1 MTTKQFQHEH
11 AADDSVRSRL
21 RAAGL
26 FMLSCDSEGRVI
38 GRTRKNS
45 DWLASLIEQPQMVHR
60 GVAQCTRTW
69 ADRTDPVQCP
79 GVPGLWFIPI
89 PIEHRRERT
98 GYDVICIPC
107 SELLEAEQFS
117 TLCQAASLD
126 EMHARAALAAL
137 PPASSE
143 DIRRLAVLSRGA
155 LSDDQRRREDQ
166 VVLHDVGRELG
177 ESYEEINL
185 LYSITRNM
193 TEVECPERFLH
204 VTCEELLQQLPYA
217 WVAAIIQDEQ
227 RDPSF
232 RRARVAVAGTPGRT
246 TQAVRELGQALLLRA
261 EPGQSIITAPGL
273 DGGLPGLDG
282 TVIAQPIVN
291 DGRVIGLLVAA
302 EKGGNDPDASSMD
315 IKLVCA
321 AASHME
327 IFLENA
333 GLYEDLN
340 AMFLGTLES
349 LTASIDAKDKYTCGH
364 SRRVAMLT
372 RQLAAASGCDSNTL
386 HRMHIAGLVHDVGK
400 IGVPERVLVKPG
412 NLDDEEVEWIHRHPE
427 IGHRILRDI
436 PKFDDVLAGVMH
448 HHERWDGGGYPAGLS
463 GEQIPL
469 VARMISIAD
478 AFDAMTSSRT
488 YREGM
493 SRERVL
499 AEMRKCAETQFD
511 PELVPIFVS
520 LDFTEYDRM
529 VEDHT
534 AADGRSGSIR
544 ERAA

>member
-1 MTTKQFQHEH
+1 ME
-11 AADDSVRSRL
+11 
-21 RAAGL
+21 
-26 FMLSCDSEGRVI
+26 E
-38 GRTRKNS
+38 
-45 DWLASLIEQPQMVHR
+45 
-60 GVAQCTRTW
+60 
-69 ADRTDPVQCP
+69 CP
-79 GVPGLWFIPI
+79 FGWSNW
-89 PIEHRRERT
+89 
-98 GYDVICIPC
+98 YW
-107 SELLEAEQFS
+107 
-117 TLCQAASLD
+117 D
-126 EMHARAALAAL
+126 EM
-137 PPASSE
+137 
-143 DIRRLAVLSRGA
+143 D
-155 LSDDQRRREDQ
+155 
-166 VVLHDVGRELG
+166 
-177 ESYEEINL
+177 YE
-185 LYSITRNM
+185 
-193 TEVECPERFLH
+193 
-204 VTCEELLQQLPYA
+204 QQLPYA

-232 RRARVAVAGTPGRT
+232 RRARVAVAGAPGRT

-261 EPGQSIITAPGL
+261 EPGQSIITAPEL

-302 EKGGNDPDASSMD
+302 EKSGTDPAASSMD

-412 NLDDEEVEWIHRHPE
+412 NLDDEEVEWIRRHPE
-427 IGHRILRDI
+427 MGHRILRDI

-463 GEQIPL
+463 GEKIPL

-493 SRERVL
+493 SRELVL
-499 AEMRKCAETQFD
+499 AEMRKCAGTQFD

-534 AADGRSGSIR
+534 AADGRARTIQ